1 MNNSQMHM
9 SYIKNDP
16 TNNKTTSEFNNT
28 IASLNLEL
36 VPELA
41 NLKKVKI
48 IQDVEFID
56 CCCAICTQNKYSV
69 MIPQT
74 DEKIFD
80 FKENGSCPERFCCF
94 RCRGFMMKI
103 SNLGGNARLNT
114 YDGEKGCSLP
124 CLDGNGCGQPS
135 IKVTLTA
142 PHHKFLGSVKMDYEN
157 CMCSICSH
165 KIVIRD
171 EKKNIKY
178 HIQRSCYCIA
188 CYIPIFSCLPKPCD
202 ILYHIYEGN
211 QVVGEVKRVKCS
223 GCLTFCPKGD
233 NYDINFPENASPVD
247 KFLIINGV
255 ILLDYLSFFL

>member
-1 MNNSQMHM
+1 MNNPQMSM

-16 TNNKTTSEFNNT
+16 RNNNTAGEFNNT
-28 IASLNLEL
+28 IASLNLDM

-56 CCCAICTQNKYSV
+56 CCCPRCTQNKYSV
-69 MIPQT
+69 MIPDT

-80 FKENGSCPERFCCF
+80 FKENGQCPERWFCF
-94 RCRGFMMKI
+94 SCRGFMMKI
-103 SNLGGNARLNT
+103 SNIGGNATLNT
-114 YDGEKGCSLP
+114 YEGEKGCSYP
-124 CLDGNGCGQPS
+124 CCLGNGCGQPS

-142 PHHKFLGSVKMDYEN
+142 PNHKFLGSVKMEYEN
-157 CMCSICSH
+157 RCCSICSH
-165 KIVIRD
+165 IIAIRD

-178 HIQRSCYCIA
+178 HIQRTCYCIA
-188 CYIPIFSCLPKPCD
+188 CYIPGCSYLPKPCD
-202 ILYHIYEGN
+202 TLYHIYEGK

-233 NYDINFPENASPVD
+233 NYEINFPENASPVD

-255 ILLDYLSFFL
+255 ILLDYLSFFI